1 MTHCRELSNRDWRR
15 GAYVFGRLA
24 TFLFWLLQGF
34 CCLCLCFCLRCASQ
48 ITSNQSCDTFFHF
61 SLLLLLQ
68 LQLLRP
74 KIKANWPPPLY
85 FFILSIY
92 ISSAHPI
99 LKSRL
104 FYDPFILHYHWDT
117 WLQSIGFYFY
127 LNFRGRTQIGPLG
140 HSTTAVAG
148 ESDIVSSLSASAKQV
163 VEFMAKR

>member
-1 MTHCRELSNRDWRR
+1 MTHCRELSIGRRR
-15 GAYVFGRLA
+15 GAYVFGRLT

-61 SLLLLLQ
+61 SLLLLL
-68 LQLLRP
+68 LTTSTTEDKSKLASSSILLHS
-74 KIKANWPPPLY
+74 LY
-85 FFILSIY
+85 IY

-99 LKSRL
+99 VKSRL

>member
-1 MTHCRELSNRDWRR
+1 MASARHISWQWHIVESWAIGTEGEEHTYLGVWQHFC
-15 GAYVFGRLA
+15 FGCFKASAAFAFAFALGVLPRLPPINHVILFFI
-24 TFLFWLLQGF
+24 FL
-34 CCLCLCFCLRCASQ
+34 CCYCC
-48 ITSNQSCDTFFHF
+48 
-61 SLLLLLQ
+61 

-85 FFILSIY
+85 FFILSLF

-99 LKSRL
+99 VKSRL

-140 HSTTAVAG
+140 ERH
-148 ESDIVSSLSASAKQV
+148 
-163 VEFMAKR
+163 